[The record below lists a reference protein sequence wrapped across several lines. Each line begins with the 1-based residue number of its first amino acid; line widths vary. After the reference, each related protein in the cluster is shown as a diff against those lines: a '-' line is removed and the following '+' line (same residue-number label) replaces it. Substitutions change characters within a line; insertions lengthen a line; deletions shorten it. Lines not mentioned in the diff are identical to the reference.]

1 MEKEELLTRLQGEIG
16 KPDANGNYG
25 ITGISQRTLDAYIDG
40 ILPTLGENVDD
51 AVIGT
56 HASILKSIGGQIRH
70 EKAEFVKGY
79 KSNSTSTSK
88 DDTTKGGEDGDS
100 EIMKLLKQI
109 SSDNLAL
116 KERLDKRDKEAEQ
129 ASIKARVIDGLKAKN
144 ANDEYVLKNCLK
156 GVVFDTSK
164 SVDEL
169 VEEYISIYDAEYK
182 EARGNSEPPRSA
194 RSAGKGNEYIDS
206 FFEEMKKKGKF

>member
-25 ITGISQRTLDAYIDG
+25 VTGISQRTLDAYIDG

-79 KSNSTSTSK
+79 KPNATPK
-88 DDTTKGGEDGDS
+88 VEDPVNVGGGENS

-116 KERLDKRDKEAEQ
+116 KERLDKREKEEEQ
-129 ASIKARVIDGLKAKN
+129 SSIKAKVIEGLKAKN

-156 GVVFDTSK
+156 GVVFDTKK

-169 VEEYISIYDAEYK
+169 VEEYIGIYDAEYK
-182 EARGNSEPPRSA
+182 EARGSSEIPRSGRNA
-194 RSAGKGNEYIDS
+194 SSGNEYIDS

>member
-70 EKAEFVKGY
+70 EKAEIVKGY
-79 KSNSTSTSK
+79 KTNPTSTPK
-88 DDTTKGGEDGDS
+88 DDDPKGGEDGDS

-156 GVVFDTSK
+156 CVVFDTSK
-164 SVDEL
+164 SVVEL
-169 VEEYISIYDAEYK
+169 VE
-182 EARGNSEPPRSA
+182 
-194 RSAGKGNEYIDS
+194 
-206 FFEEMKKKGKF
+206 